1 MLQPADQRVSRLLP
15 SLVALASTLRFRLT
29 FWNTLVVLCLVI
41 ASLIAVHEG
50 LRLAMLRETDS
61 ILTEDT
67 LELALA
73 VENFFPDW
81 SQIYDEMDRKAEG
94 HRFHGL
100 FVQLLDSQRRVL
112 YSSVH
117 TPDGL
122 NHVEPVPLRQRVFTA
137 EGFRLAELPVNKPG
151 IPPRTI
157 RVGVSLAHIA
167 EDVGRLTQTMTL
179 VGAVILLVAPLGG
192 FWLAGRATQPL
203 ARIIRTAAAMHPA
216 KLDERLPLRNTGDE
230 LDQLSS
236 TINGLLD
243 RIAEYLD
250 RNREFIANAAHE
262 LRSPLAAMQS
272 SVDVTL
278 NQERSTDQYKEQLF
292 ELADGCRSL
301 GTLVNQL
308 LVLAESDVGGLP
320 VCADHVPLDN
330 LVRRSADMFQGV
342 AEDRRISLRASCQD
356 RVIVAG
362 DASRLRQVV
371 NNLIDNALKFTPPG
385 GEVLVTLWN
394 DPQAAR
400 ATLVV
405 NDSGSGIAA
414 ADLPHVF
421 ERFYCG
427 DKSRQRENPS
437 RGNGL
442 GLSICDAIVAAHG
455 GEISVVSE
463 PGRGTTFTVSFP
475 AVIGAPQEQQV

>member
-1 MLQPADQRVSRLLP
+1 MLRPADQRTSRLRP

-29 FWNTLVVLCLVI
+29 FWNTVVVLCLVI

-50 LRLAMLRETDS
+50 LRLAMVRETDS
-61 ILTEDT
+61 ILSEDT

-73 VENFFPDW
+73 IENFFPDW
-81 SQIYDEMDRKAEG
+81 DQIYEEMDRKAVG

-100 FVQLLDSQRRVL
+100 FVQLLDPQHRVL
-112 YSSVH
+112 HSSIH

-122 NHVEPVPLRQRVFTA
+122 EIAPSATQRPRVFTA
-137 EGFRLAELPVNKPG
+137 AGYRLAELPVRKPG

-157 RVGVSLAHIA
+157 RVGVSMAHIA
-167 EDVGRLTQTMTL
+167 ADVGRLTQTMTL

-192 FWLAGRATQPL
+192 FWLSGRATKPL
-203 ARIIRTAAAMHPA
+203 ARIIRMAAGMHPA
-216 KLDERLPLRNTGDE
+216 KLGERLPLRNTGDE

-243 RIAEYLD
+243 RIAAYLD

-262 LRSPLAAMQS
+262 LRSRLAAIQS

-278 NQERSTDQYKEQLF
+278 NQDRSADEYKEQLF
-292 ELADGCRSL
+292 DLADECRSL
-301 GTLVNQL
+301 GKLVNQL

-320 VCADHVPLDN
+320 VGADHLLLDQI
-330 LVRRSADMFQGV
+330 VQRSADMFQGV
-342 AEDRRISLRASCQD
+342 AEDRRIALRASCPE
-356 RVIVAG
+356 RVVVVG

-371 NNLIDNALKFTPPG
+371 NNLIDNALKFTPCG

-394 DPQAAR
+394 DPQAR
-400 ATLVV
+400 CATLVV
-405 NDSGSGIAA
+405 TDSGSGIAP

-427 DKSRQRENPS
+427 DKSRQRENPG

-442 GLSICDAIVAAHG
+442 GLSICQAIVTAHG

-463 PGRGTTFTVSFP
+463 PGQGTTFTVTLP
-475 AVIGAPQEQQV
+475 AVTE